1 MDLSLQNSLLAF
13 VTKENEGM
21 DEKNIYDISIYKYPR
36 LEELGRRVT
45 MRDLQYRVIK
55 DSNFAR
61 VKFYMVDNIIFAV
74 SDKQLRR
81 YNIKE
86 ATPVI
91 EKTHN
96 LDENTDAR
104 SLTFSPRFEFLI
116 VSLNDGVKLF
126 DPETLTVFRSV
137 ETKYPVNCC

>member
-21 DEKNIYDISIYKYPR
+21 DEKNIFDISIYKYPR

-74 SDKQLRR
+74 SD
-81 YNIKE
+81 
-86 ATPVI
+86 
-91 EKTHN
+91 
-96 LDENTDAR
+96 
-104 SLTFSPRFEFLI
+104 
-116 VSLNDGVKLF
+116 
-126 DPETLTVFRSV
+126 
-137 ETKYPVNCC
+137 

>member
-1 MDLSLQNSLLAF
+1 
-13 VTKENEGM
+13 
-21 DEKNIYDISIYKYPR
+21 
-36 LEELGRRVT
+36 